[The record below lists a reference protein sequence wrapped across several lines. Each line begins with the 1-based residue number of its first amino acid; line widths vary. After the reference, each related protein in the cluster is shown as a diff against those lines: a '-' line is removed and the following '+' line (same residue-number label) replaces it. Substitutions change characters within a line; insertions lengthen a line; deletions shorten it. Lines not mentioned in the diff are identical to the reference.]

1 MTHSLPWGCCCSCWK
16 SSPMFTGVETE
27 DQTGPGVWGSTV
39 SLFRALPTLGQAAEE
54 ASQNHS

>member
-1 MTHSLPWGCCCSCWK
+1 
-16 SSPMFTGVETE
+16 MFTGVETE